1 MRFAHKC
8 MAGAVAAATM
18 FVPRVAGGTYYEAGD
33 AGDMPL
39 VAETVAGAGPLDLLR
54 GSIDGSADADMFAIY
69 IADPAAFSATTDDAA
84 TVAFDTQLFLFD
96 LGGSGLAANDDILN
110 GSSGYN
116 PRSRLTA
123 GSPLLPTVPGVY
135 YLAISGWDRDPH
147 SPAGAIFIDDVSY
160 TGTVGPGG
168 AGGAQ
173 AISGWDGDGD
183 MNGALGAYG
192 IRLTGAAFVTA
203 FVPEPGTLAL
213 LACGAVGA
221 AGVCRENR
229 RRQRSAVRI

>member
-18 FVPRVAGGTYYEAGD
+18 LIPRVAGGTYYETGD

-39 VAETVAGAGPLDLLR
+39 FAAAVVGAGPLDLVR

-69 IADPAAFSATTDDAA
+69 ISDPAGFSATTDDAA

-96 LGGSGLAANDDILN
+96 IAGVGLAANDDILN
-110 GSSGYN
+110 SSSGYN
-116 PRSRLTA
+116 PRSRLSA

-147 SPAGAIFIDDVSY
+147 SVAGAIFTDDTFY

-168 AGGAQ
+168 VGGAQ
-173 AISGWDGDGD
+173 PISGWDGDGA
-183 MNGALGAYG
+183 MNGALGAYA
-192 IRLTGAAFVTA
+192 IRLTGATFVTA
-203 FVPEPGTLAL
+203 LVPEPGTLAL
-213 LACGAVGA
+213 LACGAISA
-221 AGVCRENR
+221 AATQRDSR
-229 RRQRSAVRI
+229 RRQRFAKRN